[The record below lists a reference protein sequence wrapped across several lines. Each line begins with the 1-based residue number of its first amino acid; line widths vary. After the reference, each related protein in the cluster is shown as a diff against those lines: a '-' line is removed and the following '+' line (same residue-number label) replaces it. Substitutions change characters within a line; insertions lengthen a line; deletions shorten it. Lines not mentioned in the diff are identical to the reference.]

1 MSNQNQQAQPAAS
14 KKTAAQRIEALENAF
29 MSLYH
34 TADNMARDL
43 LTAKEAI
50 KLLGNKLDAV
60 VKLAKLSDDDIAKLM
75 IENNIDELKG
85 KLKGLVDNGVLSAEE
100 AVQENSFV
108 VGRELDNEGVVVNPR
123 LQFAMKAM
131 PAKTQEKIKGAKPG
145 DVITI
150 EEGKL
155 RFEVLESYK
164 INPPPAAP
172 EAGAVGKEAAE
183 GVPGEVTE
191 EKKEEAAPA
200 PVGNA

>member
-43 LTAKEAI
+43 LTTKEAL
-50 KLLGNKLDAV
+50 KLVGNKLDAV
-60 VKLAKLSDDDIAKLM
+60 AKLAKLSDDDIAKLM
-75 IENNIDELKG
+75 IENNIEELKG
-85 KLKGLVDNGVLSAEE
+85 KLKNLVDNGVLSAEE

-108 VGRELDNEGVVVNPR
+108 VGREIDNEGTVVNPR

-131 PAKTQEKIKGAKPG
+131 PATTQEKIKGSKPG

-155 RFEVLESYK
+155 RFEVLETYK
-164 INPPPAAP
+164 IEPPKPAVESQDRQAVAAP
-172 EAGAVGKEAAE
+172 EEKAD
-183 GVPGEVTE
+183 
-191 EKKEEAAPA
+191 EKKEEAAP
-200 PVGNA
+200 VGNA